1 MSHSNKNMN
10 LDNKNIEPNFGV
22 PEGYFEGFEAAVQA
36 RIAEEELRALVSTAG
51 FIAPDGYFDQLE
63 PSIKQQLPEKQTK
76 VISLFGKRT
85 LYAVASVAAVV
96 VFVVNLI
103 GNGNGN
109 NENTLAL
116 DQVDPQL
123 LVAYANS
130 DAIAFTDAEL
140 MDFVSEEDL
149 ETSLF
154 SEQQLSD
161 ESIET
166 YLLEN
171 LDDIDFI
178 TTYEE

>member
-1 MSHSNKNMN
+1 
-10 LDNKNIEPNFGV
+10 
-22 PEGYFEGFEAAVQA
+22 
-36 RIAEEELRALVSTAG
+36 
-51 FIAPDGYFDQLE
+51 
-63 PSIKQQLPEKQTK
+63 
-76 VISLFGKRT
+76 
-85 LYAVASVAAVV
+85 
-96 VFVVNLI
+96 
-103 GNGNGN
+103 
-109 NENTLAL
+109 LAL

-149 ETSLF
+149 EASLF